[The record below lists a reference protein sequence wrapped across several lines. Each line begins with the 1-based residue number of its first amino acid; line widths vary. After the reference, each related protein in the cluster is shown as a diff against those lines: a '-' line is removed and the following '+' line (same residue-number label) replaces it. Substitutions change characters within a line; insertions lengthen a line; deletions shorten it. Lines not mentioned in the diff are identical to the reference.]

1 MRGITIDLV
10 LPRTRVKDQGI
21 TVPVMMTPLQEIII
35 PADLGIKISIPNRKN
50 GPGLHQDQELHHQ
63 DQELR
68 MMTGM
73 PLIKRLMI

>member
-1 MRGITIDLV
+1 
-10 LPRTRVKDQGI
+10 
-21 TVPVMMTPLQEIII
+21 MMTPLQEIIM
-35 PADLGIKISIPNRKN
+35 PADLGLKISIPNRKN